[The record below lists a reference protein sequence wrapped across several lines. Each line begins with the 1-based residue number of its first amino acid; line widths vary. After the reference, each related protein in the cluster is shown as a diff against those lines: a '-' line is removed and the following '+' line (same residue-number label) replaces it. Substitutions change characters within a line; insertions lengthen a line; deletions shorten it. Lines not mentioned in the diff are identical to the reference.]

1 MVRPNKPTRRA
12 LDAGPRRPRR
22 RARGGERPA
31 PVPEEGAVEPQK
43 LHKMLAQSG
52 LGSRRDMEAWV
63 QAGRVSVNGKIA
75 EVGQR
80 VGPDDR
86 VRVDG
91 RPVRLRFEEP
101 IRVLLYHKPEGEI
114 VSLDDPL
121 ARASVFAKLPRIRGA
136 KWISVG
142 RLDFN
147 TSGLLMFTT
156 SGELANRLMHPRS
169 DIEREYAVRV
179 LGRLTPE
186 QMARLER
193 GVELEDGPAR
203 FDSIADGGG
212 EGANHWYRVILKE
225 GRKREVRRL
234 FEAMG
239 LTVSRLIRVRFGII
253 QLPPRLR
260 KGHWADL
267 DPQLLSALLAQVG
280 LPA

>member
-1 MVRPNKPTRRA
+1 MVRANKPTRRRV
-12 LDAGPRRPRR
+12 DAGPQPPRR
-22 RARGGERPA
+22 RTRGGERPA
-31 PVPEEGAVEPQK
+31 QDPGEGGIEPQK

-52 LGSRRDMEAWV
+52 LGSRRDMEVLV
-63 QAGRVSVNGKIA
+63 QAGRVSVNGKVA

-101 IRVLLYHKPEGEI
+101 VRVLLYHKPEGEI

-121 ARASVFAKLPRIRGA
+121 ARANVFAKLPRIRGA

-179 LGRLTPE
+179 LGRLAPE
-186 QMARLER
+186 QMARLQ
-193 GVELEDGPAR
+193 GGIELEDGPAH
-203 FDSIADGGG
+203 FESVVDGGG
-212 EGANHWYRVILKE
+212 EGANHWYHVILKE

-253 QLPPRLR
+253 PLPPRLR
-260 KGHWADL
+260 KGHWVDL

-280 LPA
+280 MPG